1 MEQVG
6 LRKSASL
13 AEIKQL
19 QDSTASASQQMT
31 GPAFAPGLPI
41 LPGQG
46 IGGQAKAWN
55 VPAGYNIKARPER
68 DKRMSF
74 EMLKALTDSY
84 DIAAM
89 CIAHRINSIRALPF
103 MIVPDDNLDTNVAE
117 AVKIAYRN
125 MKKPDGQ
132 HSFRT
137 WLAMYLEDMLRY
149 DAPTLF
155 KRRDRLGRVIALEV
169 VSGTTIAPVLD
180 NYGRRPTGDAP
191 AYVQYIQGQAFKW
204 FKADDIIYEPYRP
217 QSDSPYGIAPLEAVL
232 MAANTDLRFQQHFL
246 NYFTEGTVP
255 EGFIILPEEA
265 SQAGQMKEF
274 QDVFNSYMYGDMAAK
289 RQLKVLPGGSQ
300 LEWSK
305 NGEFNSSFAEFL
317 MKKVCAAYHVPPQE
331 LGFTM
336 DVNRA
341 TGDNQDDISFRTGDL
356 PVINHLQDI
365 ITDYL
370 QLDLG
375 LPVKFK
381 FDTGRED
388 EDKVKAAQADK
399 IHIEAGVV
407 SSDEIRELRYGLATD
422 SEQRVPRFIMTSAGP
437 VLLGTL
443 IGLPGSVDPDTSMP
457 HVVTELPGGGPAA
470 AAPPELSAA
479 PARPALEAAAP
490 DAGHL
495 EGAAPAPTG
504 AITKGISEDYDDATE
519 ENFLRH
525 AFGNAVFDEY
535 ERVQQLNNKPV
546 GPVVAGAAV
555 KAFDTGRVLMIQRTL
570 DPEDPAAGKWEFPG
584 GHIDPGENAEGAARR
599 EWEEETGLPFPKD
612 AILLDT
618 WETPDGV
625 YVGHV
630 FRIPAEATVNLFS
643 GKGEDR
649 EALAWFAPADLPG
662 FPAMRE
668 ELAAELP
675 VEALAK
681 GLRKE
686 FGQWRSNSL
695 SRFKRGQA
703 PRRYRG
709 AEFIPEEAVDAV
721 WTALKKAQNEGDAS
735 NIFDRALEAA
745 VTATAAGGEQGPKA
759 LPATASWR
767 DTPPRPTPQHE
778 IDLRITDV
786 YADRIRQALREFLTP
801 EAANAVIEHGQETAM
816 AYGIDAALREGATPE
831 SLSEVLSNLVR
842 EAYAAGDMAAKVQL
856 GQDVPGWSIWAPGTP
871 PEPLYADLGWEEAL
885 RQAKIVLKGVT
896 QETMDRIG
904 RIIEAGVEN
913 GDAVDSM
920 AHEIDAFL
928 GDYDRAEMIAHTET
942 ARMITLATKRQYEL
956 AAIPMFDWVISAGA
970 CSRCTDKA
978 EGGPY
983 PLSAEIP
990 PGHPR
995 CRCAMSPVFNI
1006 PTSSFT

>member
-1 MEQVG
+1 VGWLEQVG
-6 LRKSASL
+6 LRKSSTP
-13 AEIKQL
+13 AEAQRL
-19 QDSTASASQQMT
+19 QVATAAASQQMT
-31 GPAFAPGLPI
+31 GPAFAPGLPVQ
-41 LPGQG
+41 PTMG

-55 VPAGYNIKARPER
+55 VPAGYNIRSRPER

-103 MIVPDDNLDTNVAE
+103 MIVPDENLESNVAE
-117 AVKIAYRN
+117 AVKIAYRQ

-155 KRRDRLGRVIALEV
+155 KRRDRLGRPIALEV
-169 VSGTTIAPVLD
+169 VSGTTIAPILD

-191 AYVQYIQGQAFKW
+191 AYVQYIQGQAFNW

-255 EGFIILPEEA
+255 EGFIILPDEA

-274 QDVFNSYMYGDMAAK
+274 QEVFNSYMYGDMAAK
-289 RQLKVLPGGSQ
+289 RQLKVLPGGSK

-305 NGEFNSSFAEFL
+305 DGEFNSGFAEFL

-365 ITDYL
+365 ITSYL
-370 QLDLG
+370 QDDLG

-399 IHIEAGVV
+399 IHIETGVV
-407 SSDEIRELRYGLATD
+407 SPDEIRELRYGLATD
-422 SEQRVPRFIMTSAGP
+422 SEQRVPRFIMTSSGP
-437 VLLGTL
+437 VLLGTM
-443 IGLPGSVDPDTSMP
+443 IGEPRSVDADTAMP
-457 HVVTELPGGGPAA
+457 FVGHQLLSGGTAA
-470 AAPPELSAA
+470 AAPALESPA
-479 PARPALEAAAP
+479 PAQPALEAAVP
-490 DAGHL
+490 DAGPDVSQ
-495 EGAAPAPTG
+495 GAAPAPAG
-504 AITKGISEDYDDATE
+504 AITKGINEDYDLATFA
-519 ENFLRH
+519 NDVL
-525 AFGNAVFDEY
+525 DEF
-535 ERVQQLNNKPV
+535 ERVQELNARPLS
-546 GPVVAGAAV
+546 PICAGAAV

-570 DPEDPAAGKWEFPG
+570 DSEDPAAGKWEFPG

-599 EWEEETGLPFPKD
+599 EWEEETGLSFPDD
-612 AILLDT
+612 AMLLTTWDT
-618 WETPDGV
+618 SDGV

-630 FRIPAEATVNLFS
+630 FRIAEEASIAINT

-649 EALAWFAPADLPG
+649 ETLAWFAPSDLPG
-662 FPAMRE
+662 FPALRE
-668 ELAAELP
+668 ELAEDLP
-675 VEALAK
+675 VEGLAK

-686 FGQWRSNSL
+686 FAQWRSNSL
-695 SRFKRGQA
+695 SRLRRGQA

-709 AEFIPEEAVDAV
+709 AEFIPETAVEAV
-721 WTALKKAQNEGDAS
+721 WTVLQKAQNDGDANS
-735 NIFDRALEAA
+735 IFDTAIEAA
-745 VTATAAGGEQGPKA
+745 VGATTPGGGAGPKA
-759 LPATASWR
+759 RPAGSWR
-767 DTPPRPTPQHE
+767 DEPPVATPQHA
-778 IDLRITDV
+778 IDLRITDH
-786 YADRIRQALREFLTP
+786 YADQIRAALREFLTP
-801 EAANAVIEHGQETAM
+801 EAANAVIEHGQEVSM
-816 AYGIDAALREGATPE
+816 VYGIESALREGATPE

-842 EAYAAGDMAAKVQL
+842 EAYHAGDMAAKVQL

-885 RQAKIVLKGVT
+885 RQANITLKGIS
-896 QETMDRIG
+896 QETFDRIA
-904 RIIEAGVEN
+904 RIIEDGVQSGE
-913 GDAVDSM
+913 AVDTM
-920 AHEIDAFL
+920 AHDIDAFL
-928 GDYDRAEMIAHTET
+928 GDYDRAEMIAITET
-942 ARMITLATKRQYEL
+942 NRMVTLATEQQYRL
-956 AAIPMFDWVISAGA
+956 ANIPMFDWVISAGA
-970 CSRCTDKA
+970 CPICSDKA
-978 EGGPY
+978 ASSPH
-983 PLSAEIP
+983 PLGAETP
-990 PGHPR
+990 PGHPY
-995 CRCAMSPVFNI
+995 CRCAMSPVFNV
-1006 PTSSFT
+1006 PSTTP